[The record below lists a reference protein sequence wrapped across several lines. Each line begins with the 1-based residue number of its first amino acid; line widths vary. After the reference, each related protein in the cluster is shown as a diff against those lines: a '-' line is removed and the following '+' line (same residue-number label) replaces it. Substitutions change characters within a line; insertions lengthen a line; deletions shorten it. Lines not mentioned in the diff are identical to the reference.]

1 MSNQPTAQEGVVTIP
16 LDKVSGM
23 KADAPVYVGVP
34 MGTNRLAASGGYSFA
49 HGGATLQEM
58 LIPVIHSSQK
68 RSDKTNKVGVAL
80 VDHNLVMVSSRVKF
94 QLIQS
99 EAVSMTVVERK
110 VVCQVYQGD
119 TPVTGEQ
126 TITLD
131 SADTTNLNNRVY
143 EVVLTL
149 NHSVAS
155 GMLQLRVYDEEDRL
169 NSLIKEVVKN
179 NTMIEQDFE

>member
-1 MSNQPTAQEGVVTIP
+1 
-16 LDKVSGM
+16 
-23 KADAPVYVGVP
+23 

-80 VDHNLVMVSSRVKF
+80 IDHNLVMVSSRVKI
-94 QLIQS
+94 QLIQIK
-99 EAVSMTVVERK
+99 AVSIKQIELK
-110 VVCQVYQGD
+110 YICQVYQGD

-126 TITLD
+126 TITLN
-131 SADTTNLNNRVY
+131 STDTNNLNNRVY

-149 NHSVAS
+149 KHSVSS

-169 NSLIKEVVKN
+169 NPLIKEVVKN
-179 NTMIEQDFE
+179 NTIIEQDF